1 MKIWDKVTGECM
13 AEIITNHS
21 MSIDEVVEFMGWHIN
36 TEDDERDDGVWVED
50 LEMDVY
56 DSDSYEAY
64 KGYVDFLCG

>member
-13 AEIITNHS
+13 AEIITDHS
-21 MSIDEVVEFMGWHIN
+21 MSIDDVVELMGWHVN
-36 TEDDERDDGVWVED
+36 TPEDERDNGVWTED

-64 KGYVDFLCG
+64 KSYVDYLCD